1 MDWVIFVRKFSETV
15 AISRVHLEMVLTLKG
30 CIWGLQDESKAVLMF
45 KILSPLFSTIFFFF
59 PFGLYLEEMG
69 YFLWLKDRNLRPS

>member
-1 MDWVIFVRKFSETV
+1 MDWVIFVRKFSETA
-15 AISRVHLEMVLTLKG
+15 AIRRVHLEMVLTLKG

-59 PFGLYLEEMG
+59 LLVYILRKWVTSCGLKIG
-69 YFLWLKDRNLRPS
+69 I